1 MDILKSFLI
10 YRRRFFFEIFIAYR
24 AYWFCELLFVQKMGL
39 GGKGNFPNFEQFEPK
54 QAARTWIKWDCYFK
68 NSKSVNRET
77 TKTEL
82 LKWIAIF
89 FRNTRI

>member
-39 GGKGNFPNFEQFEPK
+39 GGRGTFQILGNL
-54 QAARTWIKWDCYFK
+54 
-68 NSKSVNRET
+68 SLNR
-77 TKTEL
+77 L
-82 LKWIAIF
+82 LALG
-89 FRNTRI
+89 